1 MNVWNQRKR
10 KRGTERGSGNQSQ
23 TLPIQK
29 ISLFCLGLELITII
43 CSNHA
48 PVPLFSKHLFHNY
61 VCQVVKGNDPILPWR
76 KKTRPKHNRCSM
88 NCWKLALSE
97 LLNIWFLTQTVIS
110 TIEIRQGQ
118 SLSEDLSL
126 WPVLPIYLNSL
137 TLH

>member
-1 MNVWNQRKR
+1 
-10 KRGTERGSGNQSQ
+10 
-23 TLPIQK
+23 
-29 ISLFCLGLELITII
+29 
-43 CSNHA
+43 
-48 PVPLFSKHLFHNY
+48 
-61 VCQVVKGNDPILPWR
+61 
-76 KKTRPKHNRCSM
+76 M

-137 TLH
+137 TLN